1 MISHPHKC
9 IFIHIPKCGGTS
21 LENII
26 WPEPRKTSD
35 LWMGFTSK
43 YHNKYQ
49 TGGLQHLTASL
60 IRQEIGSEKFEA
72 YFKFTIVR
80 NPWDKA
86 ISQFFYM
93 QKRPDL
99 REFIGMKEEDSFKK
113 YLQLTAGKLH
123 VQWEK
128 QHRFFLDDNGERL
141 VDYLG
146 RLESFQEDATSIL
159 DRLRI
164 QETIPHV
171 NATQH
176 RHYSAYYDQEAREM
190 VADLYRQDIQILGYV
205 FNTPVNP
212 IV

>member
-1 MISHPHKC
+1 MISHQHKC

-35 LWMGFTSK
+35 LWMGFISK
-43 YHNKYQ
+43 YQNKYQ
-49 TGGLQHLTASL
+49 TGGLQHLTGNL
-60 IRQEIGSEKFEA
+60 IRREIGSEKFEA
-72 YFKFTIVR
+72 FYKFTIVR

-93 QKRPDL
+93 QHRPDL
-99 REFIGMKEEDSFKK
+99 RDFIGMKEDDPFKR

-128 QHRFFLDDNGERL
+128 QVRFFLDDNGEML
-141 VDYLG
+141 VNYLG
-146 RLESFQEDATSIL
+146 HLECFEKDATTIL
-159 DRLRI
+159 DHLNIRAS
-164 QETIPHV
+164 IPHV

-176 RHYSAYYDQEAREM
+176 RHFTEYYDKESQEM
-190 VADLYRQDIQILGYV
+190 VADHYREDIQILGYS
-205 FNTPVNP
+205 FD
-212 IV
+212 

>member
-1 MISHPHKC
+1 MISHQHKC

-35 LWMGFTSK
+35 LWMGFISK

-49 TGGLQHLTASL
+49 TGGLQHLTANL
-60 IRQEIGSEKFEA
+60 IRQEVGSEKFNE
-72 YFKFTIVR
+72 YYKFTIVR

-86 ISQFFYM
+86 VSQFFYM

-99 REFIGMKEEDSFKK
+99 REYIGMKQEDSFKK
-113 YLQLTAGKLH
+113 YLQLTFSKLH

-128 QHRFFLDDNGERL
+128 QHRFIVDDNGEIL
-141 VDYLG
+141 VNFLG
-146 RLESFQEDATSIL
+146 RLECFQKDAASIL
-159 DRLRI
+159 DHLNIR
-164 QETIPHV
+164 ETIPHV

-176 RHYSAYYDQEAREM
+176 RHYTEYYDQESQEM
-190 VADLYRQDIQILGYV
+190 LANYYHEDIRILGYS
-205 FNTPVNP
+205 FDGSINKSQ
-212 IV
+212 